1 MRKAGLRTREKR
13 KFAATIDSRHTLL
26 VTENVLDRQFDRG
39 EPNRAWLGQHHVV
52 CSMSRKEN
60 G

>member
-13 KFAATIDSRHTLL
+13 KFAAAIDSRHTLL

-39 EPNRAWLGQHHVV
+39 EPNRAWLG
-52 CSMSRKEN
+52 
-60 G
+60 